1 MACKYIYKGNEYT
14 RGQILDQIM
23 KGGLSLQVLDQQ
35 KARETIKRITGMTDA
50 QIEFI
55 KGLIDGKA
63 LGRMLSDGRIL
74 LSEMASESTA
84 YHEAFHRVWQGSLTS
99 EERNAAIREFK
110 TNKNWERLI
119 EPYRASYGDDVD
131 VRIEEYFAD
140 EFANFVLGEPTP
152 KTFLQKLFAQLKKML
167 DYLGLTK
174 PSEIERIY
182 DLMNKGAYASRPIY
196 SPFKVSN
203 SILVNLMEEDGESRP
218 VIIDSQDYT
227 SVLEMLHRETIGD
240 MIKDKGL
247 IKFTNDPNN
256 YTINIKE
263 SDIAERVL
271 QEISD
276 SNNGFEETIENWD
289 EASQEDKDRYEKF
302 LAMEQDMFYE
312 DGTLK
317 PKEKSQILTL
327 YDEYKKGFKFKL
339 SYVKEDVSDS
349 MSNDVQK
356 DQSTQEYQDA
366 SEIKSEEQ
374 QNSQGPGE
382 GYDKSSFEFD
392 PNSRMSQQVRLLLSS
407 IKNPKDIST
416 MGTPRSYNW
425 VDFAN
430 FLNESLIGVPSTNED
445 FMERLKDLK
454 QNRYY
459 GSGVEELIEHLGGEE
474 LDITNPENNE
484 YIELRTKM
492 INHFARTRYTF
503 QISLLTPSKL
513 KTIDATTKAK
523 KDAIKNRLSSYFVG
537 EIGNAKSIMD
547 FKNKIAE
554 LVKSH
559 NQEKN
564 NEEKRNIKRR
574 IVESFNLMEF
584 YDSLQD
590 NADKVTF
597 VSKLMGI
604 AETISKM
611 DETDTNEN
619 LITLFIDP
627 RSSDVFKYVSD
638 MVDLV
643 AKANRVTELS
653 ILDAVGNKVYGVALA
668 SYQSQVLD
676 EINYHLSNLEKDM
689 SLDAQDKI
697 NYLFEK
703 MPQLNN
709 FATRNSNWLRTI
721 VEKKGRLVLVVNNGV
736 NTENSG
742 IKSEMS
748 DLGETALL
756 SVYINQLLEDTAART
771 WQTVKHSDR
780 SVLYGIQIKGADG
793 SNLGTLAVN
802 DPSKEGFR
810 EEVKDA
816 LLPFLI
822 AETEKYKA
830 IMNGELN
837 DIQHIG
843 NTTAKKM
850 FFGERTTSKGE
861 VMSVLTDEDYHG
873 LIQHMDDMNHSVWT
887 EALDKIA
894 DMAEDIAVIDHDY
907 ITEWG
912 VYNMNEVVENDQLKR
927 LPVGV
932 SEEIFNKY
940 MKEAEKNY
948 PNKSK
953 VEQEKTAL
961 YYISRLYSVNSMIG
975 YLEQSMLITGDPNL
989 YKSAADA
996 FKRFGVFSS
1005 TGDLSV
1011 TGAMTREYIK
1021 QKEDATKFI
1030 KNGKEVAYHEME
1042 FSQDPDF
1049 ISSHSYAEED
1059 YAVDKKT
1066 ISYYENRAKEN
1077 LLELAEN
1084 IGYSKEEAEQ
1094 IAKKHSESLA
1104 KAYAET
1110 NEPDGQSWMNFFEW
1124 RRTKIRWGQWTEAHE
1139 RLFEKELAIFNG
1151 QDSFVIP
1158 ESVEDAQVYFN
1169 EFLGLAETI
1178 KGQYAGPYWTNT
1190 NRVNDNDFNVQGVG
1204 KTSFYVMLPSQIRGT
1219 KLEKLNRHTVN
1230 NGMGVIHVASARKFG
1245 QRLVLDENGKPRND
1259 KNYVKGLPKAYNADG
1274 DINLDVDY
1282 KLANQYMEAK
1292 YFKHQVKI
1300 SNKEKDKI
1308 TSSTQSYKLTLSNLF
1323 NGGAPIDFKSEGAP
1337 APLVWSS
1344 MEEDEKRKA
1353 SRIYDLVSQYV
1364 DITTKRINDSIVELE
1379 EKIGYDGNN
1388 NEYTEIKKLVNVL
1401 KEAVLERGS
1410 TKNVLNALDIFEQA
1424 EKKAIELLPNAG
1436 KIEPVMYAIVK
1447 NTVGIQKR
1455 NGNSVPQVSSLWWD
1469 PVDKNRKTENE
1480 NVGISEELEM
1490 YKDGKPYADIM
1501 MPLPTKWLNNFMEI
1515 YGERDIVKLVDAINR
1530 DIENGDFRKFDEDM
1544 LFLKGLRIPN
1554 QQLSSNDVFRVKKF
1568 LVPSNTAMVVVP
1580 ALISKKVGSDFDIDK
1595 LNMYLP
1601 HGKTINGKFVYL
1613 KDGDFGNN
1621 PKLLDM
1627 VITAAD
1633 KFGLLEEVTELTGND
1648 YERAQKFLDSIQEQ
1662 IQNLDPTIKEDE
1674 VKSSLVLGIKGI
1686 LDRDTK
1692 EINKKIEENK
1702 LLKAERDIMTH
1713 PLNFTNLMKPTDD
1726 SQWKNI
1732 ARNSLKQIRK
1742 NWMEKNKEKEE
1753 KGEKGEAARGEVYRF
1768 FDSLTTKDITT
1779 NSTYTASTNVQKTRE
1794 NIGSKEGVGQ
1804 VAVSITNH
1812 SVNQQYDF
1820 KAIVRWVDKD
1830 GNPQKLDFPFIENDQ
1845 GNLANLFSEN
1855 KELIS
1860 DLLSGLL
1867 TSQVDA
1873 VKDPYAY
1880 SLGLVGGTLNMACY
1894 LIQRGSSFLD
1904 VAHFFAQPAIKD
1916 FIKQEIIINSEI
1928 YSESGY
1934 KSVIAKRINEAI
1946 EQEAAKIKNEAVKTG
1961 FKNKME
1967 KMPLAYKKVYL
1978 KYKPYDSYFNTED
1991 AKEFSESL
1999 KEMDFS
2005 KQIFMLNMFMKI
2017 KEQTSDHRTFM
2028 SAVNLDTFRP
2038 KERAEWLSKL
2048 DKMDTAE
2055 QRNFV
2060 VTFSDI
2066 AKKGLMKPYFD
2077 LFLKY
2082 NQLFGKF
2089 YAFEN
2094 TTKKFIL
2101 MHEVMDKYLS
2111 SDMREKLYRNIP
2123 KEFGNFLV
2131 QNLTGFMQQYT
2142 AANTMFSTKEQP
2154 SVTKEFYQKKSDP
2167 NQKQYKV
2174 FDTLIP
2180 MLSYTKYGD
2189 LRVDNIRK
2197 ADLGENIF
2205 QLQEYG
2211 KEMEELMAN
2220 DNEFFNRLLAKNF
2233 YTYGFTPSI
2242 LSLDIVMPVKEQ
2254 IDIFGS
2260 DKFITAATLTKEA
2273 LEKYSK
2279 MTPGQRTFLF
2289 EKFRERF
2296 YLSNPWILDSYQPNS
2311 YDPGYNPFY
2320 KLEKIAAG
2328 NPGIDLY
2335 GKYYANGVQKIIKV
2349 SSVKTEKEV
2358 AVSKVHYYALGGF
2371 GFKFYNIDPIV
2382 SKGKLT
2388 ENIIVDANTATLYNA
2403 FLGEIKD
2410 VPYEVIDET
2419 SEQPPVQ
2426 QQGSVLAQPTTPSVS
2441 TGTTG
2446 FKGYKGGFENKGKG
2460 TPEGDGKD
2468 KAMRKIADSAIVELF
2483 SNKDSSSKTS
2493 LGAVGLPKEGDK
2505 VIMLSRN
2512 SYLSGKPLRAE
2523 TKEQIR
2529 EAALDGAEF
2538 IVGDMPGVDSQFID
2552 YLQEIG
2558 ATFTVY
2564 HTGSTPRI
2572 NVKTT
2577 GTTAPNLS
2585 DAVQQAEN
2593 DSIEPCI

>member
-23 KGGLSLQVLDQQ
+23 KGDISLQVLDQQ
-35 KARETIKRITGMTDA
+35 KARDEIKRITGMTDA
-50 QIEFI
+50 QIEFV

-63 LGRMLSDGRIL
+63 LGRMFSDGNIL
-74 LSEMASESTA
+74 LSEMASEATA

-99 EERNAAIREFK
+99 EERNAAIKEFK

-263 SDIAERVL
+263 SDIAKRVL
-271 QEISD
+271 QEIND

-289 EASQEDKDRYEKF
+289 EASQEEKDKYEKC
-302 LAMEQDMFYE
+302 LAMEQDMFYD

-339 SYVKEDVSDS
+339 SYVKENVSDS

-407 IKNPKDIST
+407 IKNPRDIST
-416 MGTPRSYNW
+416 IGTPRSYNW

-430 FLNESLIGVPSTNED
+430 FLNESMIGVPSTNED

-484 YIELRTKM
+484 YVELRTKM

-547 FKNKIAE
+547 FKNKIE
-554 LVKSH
+554 GLVKSH

-689 SLDAQDKI
+689 SLDAQDKMD
-697 NYLFEK
+697 YLFEK

-861 VMSVLTDEDYHG
+861 VVSVLTDEDYHG

-887 EALDKIA
+887 NALDKIA

-1021 QKEDATKFI
+1021 QKEDAAKFI

-1059 YAVDKKT
+1059 YAVDKET
-1066 ISYYENRAKEN
+1066 VSYYENRAKEN

-1110 NEPDGQSWMNFFEW
+1110 NEPDGQSWINFFEW

-1158 ESVEDAQVYFN
+1158 ESAEDAQVYFN

-1245 QRLVLDENGKPRND
+1245 QRLVLNENGKPRND
-1259 KNYVKGLPKAYNADG
+1259 SGYTKGLPKAYNADG

-1344 MEEDEKRKA
+1344 MEENEKRKA

-1388 NEYTEIKKLVNVL
+1388 KEYTDIKKLVNVL
-1401 KEAVLERGS
+1401 KEAVLERGA
-1410 TKNVLNALDIFEQA
+1410 TKNVLDALDIFEQA
-1424 EKKAIELLPNAG
+1424 EKKAIELLPNAS

-1469 PVDKNRKTENE
+1469 PVGKNRKTENE
-1480 NVGISEELEM
+1480 NVGVNEELEM

-1501 MPLPTKWLNNFMEI
+1501 MPLPTRWLNNFMEV
-1515 YGERDIVKLVDAINR
+1515 YNERDIVKLVDAINR

-1554 QQLSSNDVFRVKKF
+1554 QQLSSNDAFRVKKF
-1568 LVPSNTAMVVVP
+1568 LIPSNTAMVVVP

-1601 HGKTINGKFVYL
+1601 HGKIINGKFVYL

-1662 IQNLDPTIKEDE
+1662 IQNLDRTIKEDE

-1742 NWMEKNKEKEE
+1742 DWMEKNKEKEE
-1753 KGEKGEAARGEVYRF
+1753 GKAARGEVYKF

-1820 KAIVRWVDKD
+1820 KVIVKWVDKD
-1830 GNPQKLDFPFIENDQ
+1830 GNPQKLDFPFIENDE
-1845 GNLANLFSEN
+1845 GKLANLFSEN

-1946 EQEAAKIKNEAVKTG
+1946 EQEAAKIKNEAVRIL
-1961 FKNKME
+1961 FLNKMQI
-1967 KMPLAYKKVYL
+1967 MPLAYKKVYL
-1978 KYKPYDSYFNTED
+1978 KYKPYDSYFKTED

-2005 KQIFMLNMFMKI
+2005 KQVFMLNMFMNI
-2017 KEQTSDHRTFM
+2017 KSQTLDHRTFM

-2038 KERAEWLSKL
+2038 KERAEWLSKIE
-2048 DKMDTAE
+2048 KMDTAE
-2055 QRNFV
+2055 QENFV
-2060 VTFSDI
+2060 VAFSDI

-2094 TTKKFIL
+2094 TTMNFIL

-2123 KEFGNFLV
+2123 KEFGNFLI

-2142 AANTMFSTKEQP
+2142 AANTMFSTKEQS

-2260 DKFITAATLTKEA
+2260 DKFITAATLTKEV

-2296 YLSNPWILDSYQPNS
+2296 YLSNPWILDSYQPNN

-2328 NPGIDLY
+2328 SPGINLY
-2335 GKYYANGVQKIIKV
+2335 GKYYANGVQKIVKV
-2349 SSVKTEKEV
+2349 SSVKTEKGV

-2410 VPYEVIDET
+2410 VPYEIIDET
-2419 SEQPPVQ
+2419 STEQPPVQ
-2426 QQGSVLAQPTTPSVS
+2426 QQGSVLVQPTTPSVS
-2441 TGTTG
+2441 TGTTA
-2446 FKGYKGGFENKGKG
+2446 
-2460 TPEGDGKD
+2460 PD
-2468 KAMRKIADSAIVELF
+2468 L
-2483 SNKDSSSKTS
+2483 SN
-2493 LGAVGLPKEGDK
+2493 
-2505 VIMLSRN
+2505 
-2512 SYLSGKPLRAE
+2512 
-2523 TKEQIR
+2523 
-2529 EAALDGAEF
+2529 
-2538 IVGDMPGVDSQFID
+2538 
-2552 YLQEIG
+2552 
-2558 ATFTVY
+2558 
-2564 HTGSTPRI
+2564 
-2572 NVKTT
+2572 
-2577 GTTAPNLS
+2577 
-2585 DAVQQAEN
+2585 AVQQGEN
-2593 DSIEPCI
+2593 NTTDKC